1 MVIPAESERRHNK
14 SSVNCGC
21 SANAHIGMRPFL
33 GYTSGSVAC
42 QTLKLD
48 WNIST
53 AISGIATTF
62 PVVIIRSDTCEAN
75 DTYMSLRCALCF
87 VLITKTLT
95 Y

>member
-48 WNIST
+48 
-53 AISGIATTF
+53 
-62 PVVIIRSDTCEAN
+62 
-75 DTYMSLRCALCF
+75 
-87 VLITKTLT
+87 
-95 Y
+95 